1 VCGQEGEEPFWRGK
15 PLRIEELEP
24 AFRAA
29 FAKTDGPTLVGCVV
43 DPNEANLPPKIPT
56 EHAINFMKAMA
67 KGQRRF
73 HAALLEWW
81 CRLACADVPLPTSV
95 RATAYF

>member
-1 VCGQEGEEPFWRGK
+1 MGDD
-15 PLRIEELEP
+15 
-24 AFRAA
+24 RAEA
-29 FAKTDGPTLVGCVV
+29 IVFAE
-43 DPNEANLPPKIPT
+43 NEARTDLSKIST
-56 EHAINFMKAMA
+56 EQAINFMKAMA

-95 RATAYF
+95 RATAYL